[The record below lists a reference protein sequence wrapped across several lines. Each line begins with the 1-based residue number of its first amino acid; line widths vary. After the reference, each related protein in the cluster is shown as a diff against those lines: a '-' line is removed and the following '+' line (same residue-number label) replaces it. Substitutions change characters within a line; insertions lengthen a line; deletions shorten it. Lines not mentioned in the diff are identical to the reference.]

1 MEKSLTLQIFISS
14 QILLW
19 KKNSKSLALI
29 NLLKKLER
37 QLGVQ
42 LQDVQQSF
50 NLMSNLIT
58 IVVRPVQ
65 NTTVSNANAYITLEW
80 PVLSTKLTTPSAKMM
95 PISFSSSRELSLNS
109 VLSVIIGLKEQKV
122 AQLWLANVVNS
133 SAMSVEELHVLMECA
148 QILQKK
154 RLPKDQDQFQFFD
167 DYGQD
172 QQ

>member
-1 MEKSLTLQIFISS
+1 
-14 QILLW
+14 
-19 KKNSKSLALI
+19 
-29 NLLKKLER
+29 
-37 QLGVQ
+37 
-42 LQDVQQSF
+42 
-50 NLMSNLIT
+50 
-58 IVVRPVQ
+58 
-65 NTTVSNANAYITLEW
+65 
-80 PVLSTKLTTPSAKMM
+80 MM

-109 VLSVIIGLKEQKV
+109 VLSVIIGSKEQKV